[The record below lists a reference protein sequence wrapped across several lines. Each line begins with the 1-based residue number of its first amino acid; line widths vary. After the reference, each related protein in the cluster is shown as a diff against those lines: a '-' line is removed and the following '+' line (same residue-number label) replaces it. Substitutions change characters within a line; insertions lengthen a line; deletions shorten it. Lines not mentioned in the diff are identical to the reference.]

1 MTSSSYSGSSGQSSL
16 YGEAAIAAARNP
28 DRPDSVYDAAPVNED
43 DDDSKANVKVKNKQ
57 ISDFEKWELQQLR
70 NANAIQLTDMP
81 YFDEE
86 NGILQNEEEEEIED
100 IEIEL
105 VEDEC
110 VFLKGYGML
119 IFLGFKLT
127 LM

>member
-1 MTSSSYSGSSGQSSL
+1 M
-16 YGEAAIAAARNP
+16 
-28 DRPDSVYDAAPVNED
+28 
-43 DDDSKANVKVKNKQ
+43 NVKVKNKQ

-70 NANAIQLTDMP
+70 NANAIQLTDLP

-86 NGILQNEEEEEIED
+86 NGILQNEEEEEIQD

-110 VFLKGYGML
+110 VFLKGYG
-119 IFLGFKLT
+119 IFIKLYY
-127 LM
+127 